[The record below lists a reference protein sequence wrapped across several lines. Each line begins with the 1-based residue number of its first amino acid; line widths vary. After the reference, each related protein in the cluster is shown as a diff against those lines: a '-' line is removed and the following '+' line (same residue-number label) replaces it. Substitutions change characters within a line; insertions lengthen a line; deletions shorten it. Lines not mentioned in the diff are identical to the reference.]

1 MRELRPGLWHWTS
14 PHPGWTP
21 AEAGPT
27 GGSATCPPT
36 PTRRGARP
44 EGVAPAEF
52 AAPLRPLL
60 ELPVELIL
68 LTHGDPV
75 VEEAH
80 AALAGALDR
89 D

>member
-1 MRELRPGLWHWTS
+1 MSELRPGLWHRTS

-21 AEAGPT
+21 EEGGP
-27 GGSATCPPT
+27 GEFGVRIPDAWF
-36 PTRRGARP
+36 RK
-44 EGVAPAEF
+44 GVAPAEV

-60 ELPVELIL
+60 ELPVELVL